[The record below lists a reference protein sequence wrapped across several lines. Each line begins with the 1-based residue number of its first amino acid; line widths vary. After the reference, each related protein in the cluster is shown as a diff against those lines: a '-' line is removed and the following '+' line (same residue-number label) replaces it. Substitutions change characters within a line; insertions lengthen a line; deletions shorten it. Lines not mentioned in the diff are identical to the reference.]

1 MRLEEL
7 QSDLACTGCGE
18 RLAGRSPQG
27 PGARG
32 VWQSLGRSV
41 VVTKSHVEHNP
52 GKPNRLVHDEALCF
66 SCGWP
71 LMQRSGGMLASS
83 WRMP

>member
-7 QSDLACTGCGE
+7 TSDLACTGCGE
-18 RLAGRSPQG
+18 RMAGRSPQG

-41 VVTKSHVEHNP
+41 VVTKSHEERSP
-52 GKPNRLVHDEALCF
+52 GKATIRVHDEALCF
-66 SCGWP
+66 MCAWP
-71 LMQRSGGMLASS
+71 QMQRSGGMLASS